1 MSAVFAAADAARPSH
16 SDPSQTIYIVLAVL
30 LVIAVLVMLRMS
42 GLLRALRRQ
51 RNDSALSDDLLGD
64 NSRFLRRD
72 NLVASFRIDLTAD
85 TVSGG

>member
-1 MSAVFAAADAARPSH
+1 MELCRMSAVFAAADAARSPH

-72 NLVASFRIDLTAD
+72 NLVARSAST
-85 TVSGG
+85 

>member
-1 MSAVFAAADAARPSH
+1 MSAVFAAADAARSPH

-51 RNDSALSDDLLGD
+51 RNDSAPADDLLGD

-72 NLVASFRIDLTAD
+72 NLVARFAST
-85 TVSGG
+85 